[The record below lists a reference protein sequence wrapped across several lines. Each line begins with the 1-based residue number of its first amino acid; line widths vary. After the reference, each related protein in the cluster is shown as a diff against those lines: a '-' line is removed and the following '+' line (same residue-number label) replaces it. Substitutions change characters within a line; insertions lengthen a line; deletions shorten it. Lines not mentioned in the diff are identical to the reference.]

1 MTFDVDS
8 EAPIKVSSRY
18 GKYFV
23 SIRQNIFSNPDDFE
37 LFVKNK
43 QVLVVTHDDLVQPY
57 YNQLESALQRAGTR
71 ALYLLTV
78 PVGDSHKTLEQA
90 QRIWQSA
97 MEHQLRRDAVMIA
110 LGGGMVGDL
119 TGFAASCYLRGVS
132 CIQCPTTL
140 LAQVDA
146 AIGGKTAVNHVMGK
160 NLIGTFHSPA
170 AVFINPDT
178 LDSLPNREFQ
188 SGLAEVIKYGVAL
201 DFEFFEWL
209 ESHVSDFTTNK
220 EKCMQAIH
228 HCCALKS
235 EIVSQDEFESDQ
247 RMLLNFGHT
256 LGHAI
261 ESVMQYENILHG
273 EAVAIGMVFATYLSC
288 ELNLLT
294 YNILNR
300 LINILK
306 LVGLPVCL
314 PAQLSIDELLD
325 KMQQDK
331 KFGDKMNWVLL
342 RAPGKAFVS
351 DKMALENIKQHLEVW
366 SNS

>member
-1 MTFDVDS
+1 MTFTVDPKT
-8 EAPIKVSSRY
+8 PIKISSRY
-18 GKYFV
+18 GEYSV
-23 SIRQNIFSNPDDFE
+23 TIHQGSFSDSATFQ

-43 QVLVVTHDDLVQPY
+43 QVLVVTHDDLVKPY
-57 YNQLESALQRAGTR
+57 YAQLEQVLISAGVRELH
-71 ALYLLTV
+71 LITV
-78 PVGDSHKTLEQA
+78 PVGDAHKQLEQA
-90 QRIWQSA
+90 QRIWQCA
-97 MEHQLRRDAVMIA
+97 IEHRLRRDAVLIA

-146 AIGGKTAVNHVMGK
+146 AIGGKTAINHAMGK
-160 NLIGTFHSPA
+160 NLIGTFHSPV

-178 LDSLPNREFQ
+178 LDTLPDREFQ
-188 SGLAEVIKYGVAL
+188 SGLAEVIKYGMTL

-209 ESHVSDFTTNK
+209 ESNAGHLRNNK

-228 HCCALKS
+228 RCCTLKS
-235 EIVSQDEFESDQ
+235 EIVSQDEFDSER

-294 YNILNR
+294 YNILSR
-300 LINILK
+300 LVTILK
-306 LVGLPVCL
+306 STGLPTCL
-314 PAQLSIDELLD
+314 PAQISMNELLD

-331 KFGDKMNWVLL
+331 KFGQKMNWVLL
-342 RAPGKAFVS
+342 RSPGKAFVS
-351 DKMALENIKQHLEVW
+351 GKMTLDNIRQHLEVW